1 MRPPPQP
8 HINPQAQIQAKMQA
22 TLDAQI
28 AKEKAA
34 LRVKAQA
41 QQKSMHITHPEP
53 DAAEEEEVELPDIAS
68 ECVDFENDL

>member
-1 MRPPPQP
+1 
-8 HINPQAQIQAKMQA
+8 MQA

-41 QQKSMHITHPEP
+41 QQKTMRIVQPEP
-53 DAAEEEEVELPDIAS
+53 EAAEEEEEAELPDIAS
-68 ECVDFENDL
+68 ECVALTVMSFARQD